1 MRPSSESAS
10 LSVVKGNPVLRYLK
24 YGAFNLRASSRMS
37 PRSTSM
43 PACRRIETPPPDTLG
58 FGSST
63 GMTVLAI
70 PAATIA
76 SVHGGVLPEIEH
88 GSSVTY
94 RVAPNALDPASASA
108 FTSACA
114 LP

>member
-1 MRPSSESAS
+1 
-10 LSVVKGNPVLRYLK
+10 
-24 YGAFNLRASSRMS
+24 
-37 PRSTSM
+37 M
-43 PACRRIETPPPDTLG
+43 PASRRIETPRPETLG

-63 GMTVLAI
+63 GTTVLAM

-76 SVHGGVLPEIEH
+76 FVQGGVLPEMEH

-94 RVAPNALDPASASA
+94 RVAPDAYDPASASA